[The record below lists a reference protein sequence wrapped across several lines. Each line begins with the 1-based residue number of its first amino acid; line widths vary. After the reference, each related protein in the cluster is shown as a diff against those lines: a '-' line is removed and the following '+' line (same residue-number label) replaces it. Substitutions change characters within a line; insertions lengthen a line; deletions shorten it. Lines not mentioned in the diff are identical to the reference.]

1 MTKSGSRVFGFC
13 PAGATDASRKWSDP
27 FNRPGV
33 HVALFP
39 VGIQKVSGY
48 QTGVQFL
55 SDVQFVQVLADDDN
69 FSFPISELG
78 VPRLFD
84 VHLVLDERRELSP

>member
-1 MTKSGSRVFGFC
+1 MVFGFC
-13 PAGATDASRKWSDP
+13 PAGSTDASRKWSDP

-39 VGIQKVSGY
+39 VGIQKVSGH

-69 FSFPISELG
+69 FSFPISEFG
-78 VPRLFD
+78 VPGLFD
-84 VHLVLDERRELSP
+84 VRLILDERRKLRP